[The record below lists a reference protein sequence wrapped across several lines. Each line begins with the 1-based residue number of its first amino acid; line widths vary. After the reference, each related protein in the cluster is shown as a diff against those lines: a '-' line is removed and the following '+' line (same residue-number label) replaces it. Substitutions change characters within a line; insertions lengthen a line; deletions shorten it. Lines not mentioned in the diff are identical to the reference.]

1 MPLIYMKKLLT
12 PLELFGLSIY
22 RGEGG
27 IGYSKRRKK
36 PRKKLFDSK

>member
-1 MPLIYMKKLLT
+1 MPLIYMKRIWT

-27 IGYSKRRKK
+27 IWYSKRRNK
-36 PRKKLFDSK
+36 PMKKLFDSK